1 MYYDATI
8 EKSSSFSIT
17 KVFGWL
23 FMALG
28 ITAVTAYGFAYLFLS
43 GLISYEGFEL
53 IMLIAVVLMIVE
65 TFVMHYRVLKN
76 NKSLTVPFVIYSITM
91 GLMLSTFVA
100 IINPVYIALAFG
112 VTAMLFGVMALYGYL
127 AKRDLN
133 RMGALA
139 FSLLFGSLIISVV
152 NIFIASS
159 AIDWIVS
166 FVSFGAIMLF
176 ISVDMW
182 RIKKIEESGMGTS
195 NICLYCAFQL
205 YVDFIYIFMRVISFI
220 ARFANNR

>member
-1 MYYDATI
+1 MYYDAAI
-8 EKSSSFSIT
+8 EKSSSFSIS

-53 IMLIAVVLMIVE
+53 IMIIAVVLMIVE
-65 TFVMHYRVLKN
+65 TFVMQFRVLKN

-139 FSLLFGSLIISVV
+139 FSLLLGTLIISIV

-159 AIDWIVS
+159 TIDWIVS

-176 ISVDMW
+176 VSFDMW
-182 RIKKIEESGMGTS
+182 KIKTIAERGYGTS

-205 YVDFIYIFMRVISFI
+205 YVDFIYIFMRVLSFI